1 MGSTLTQWFSF
12 SGVQEVYQTR
22 VEEGLLPVWYSLV
35 GDEEEEQVC
44 LFSSGTDHD

>member
-22 VEEGLLPVWYSLV
+22 AEGRVATCLV
-35 GDEEEEQVC
+35 AVEEEEQVC